1 MSDPDSHPAHPDPP
15 PAPAAAR
22 LSEAEGFGDNLRRV
36 RVKTPWQRPLGV
48 TPIAFAL
55 VLIAGFLVGRYVS
68 PTWLVQTRVIDT
80 AVEDGRAFTI
90 ERGKPVFLDDAK
102 PYTDATVTVENLSA
116 LPLAE
121 QAEAGTREVV
131 YEPSDAAVEDRI
143 YTELRATRHWGLW
156 SLLPA
161 GAAIGLC
168 LLTREPLTALFGGVV
183 SGALMLRQYNLPE
196 EVLLPTLMSSDVAE
210 VILLYCGL
218 LGGLLGIWSRSGAA
232 RAFAEWAARR
242 FVRGPRSAKLV
253 GWGLGVVFFQGGT
266 ISTVMVGTT
275 VRPLTDR
282 EKISHEELS
291 YIVDSTASPIAAL
304 LAFNAWPA
312 YIQALIF
319 VPGVAFLAT
328 EADRLSF
335 FFSALPLS
343 FYSIFAVTGTF
354 LLCID
359 KAPILGGRF
368 RRAIKRA
375 RETGQLN
382 APGSAPLSAREL
394 EEDRPPA
401 DYQPS
406 LWVFVIPL
414 LTLIAIALGT
424 FVHSGSPNV
433 VWAFFS
439 AFLLAGL
446 MSLVNGLSLG
456 ELVEGMGQGMKGV
469 LVAGVILVL
478 AVTIGNVSKDAGGGA
493 YLVALLGDAVPYWL
507 LPVALLLLTMVI
519 SFSTGTSWGT
529 YAVAFPLGLPL
540 AWAIAQG
547 QDLGNPQLYMMICF
561 ATILNGS
568 LYGDQCSPISDTT
581 VLSSMVSGADL
592 MDHVRTQ
599 IVPATAAMTLAAA
612 CWTALAWTTW

>member
-1 MSDPDSHPAHPDPP
+1 M
-15 PAPAAAR
+15 
-22 LSEAEGFGDNLRRV
+22 
-36 RVKTPWQRPLGV
+36 
-48 TPIAFAL
+48 
-55 VLIAGFLVGRYVS
+55 GRYVE
-68 PTWLVQTRVIDT
+68 PTWLVQTRVMDT
-80 AVEDGRAFTI
+80 SVEDGRAFTI
-90 ERGKPVFLDDAK
+90 ERGNPVFLDEAK
-102 PYTDATVTVENLSA
+102 PRREATVTVEL
-116 LPLAE
+116 LTGVPIGE
-121 QAEAGTREVV
+121 QAEVLRREIV
-131 YEPSDAAVEDRI
+131 YEPADGSVEERQYI
-143 YTELRATRHWGLW
+143 ELRATRHWGFW

-161 GAAIGLC
+161 AAAIGLC

-183 SGALMLRQYNLPE
+183 SGALLLRQYNLPE
-196 EVLLPTLMSSDVAE
+196 DVLLPTLMSADVAE

-312 YIQALIF
+312 YVQALIF

-328 EADRLSF
+328 EQDRLTF

-343 FYSIFAVTGTF
+343 FYSIFAVIGTF

-359 KAPILGGRF
+359 KAPILGTRF
-368 RRAIKRA
+368 RRAIKRS
-375 RETGQLN
+375 RETGQLS

-394 EEDRPPA
+394 EDDRPPA
-401 DYQPS
+401 GYRPS
-406 LWVFVIPL
+406 LWVFVLPL
-414 LTLIAIALGT
+414 LTLITIALAT
-424 FVHSGSPNV
+424 FVQTGSPNV
-433 VWAFFS
+433 VWAFFA
-439 AFLLAGL
+439 AFLLAAL
-446 MSLVNGLSLG
+446 MALGTGLSLG

-469 LVAGVILVL
+469 LVAAVILVL

-493 YLVALLGDAVPYWL
+493 YLVALLGDAVPYWI
-507 LPVALLLLTMVI
+507 LPITLLLLTMVI

-540 AWAIAQG
+540 AWAVAQG
-547 QDLGNPQLYMMICF
+547 QDLGHPELYMMICF
-561 ATILNGS
+561 ATIFNGS

-599 IVPATAAMTLAAA
+599 IVPATAAMTLAAV
-612 CWTALAWTTW
+612 CWTALAWYAG